1 MSSAI
6 THMEELITAE
16 KVLQPKLAEITKRYE
31 DMTSM
36 NCYKRGIVHLVE
48 QRRQILEKLEAN
60 EMKELKNKFAE
71 SEKCINEYWIK
82 RL

>member
-1 MSSAI
+1 LSSAI

-16 KVLQPKLAEITKRYE
+16 KVLQPKLAEISKRYE

-48 QRRQILEKLEAN
+48 QRRQILEQLEAN
-60 EMKELKNKFAE
+60 EMKELRKKLAD
-71 SEKCINEYWIK
+71 SGKCINEYWVQ